1 MLAKAT
7 VIQGEGFL
15 ILRPVWPNAT
25 RDIIPMVIKPIPP
38 MVNRCNVK
46 IDMLLLSACKAK
58 NIKPRLMNQAEQYQ
72 RHSSGTRQMPIV
84 CQLDKRK
91 PFKANK
97 VQANKG
103 VK

>member
-1 MLAKAT
+1 
-7 VIQGEGFL
+7 
-15 ILRPVWPNAT
+15 
-25 RDIIPMVIKPIPP
+25 
-38 MVNRCNVK
+38 
-46 IDMLLLSACKAK
+46 
-58 NIKPRLMNQAEQYQ
+58 MNQAEQYQ
-72 RHSSGTRQMPIV
+72 RRSSGTRQMPIV